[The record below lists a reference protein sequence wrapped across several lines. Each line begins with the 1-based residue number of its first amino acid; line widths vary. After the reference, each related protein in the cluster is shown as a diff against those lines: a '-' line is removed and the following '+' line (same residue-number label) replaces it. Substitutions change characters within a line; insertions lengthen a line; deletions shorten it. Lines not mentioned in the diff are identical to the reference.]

1 MQLTFLQL
9 QPAFIWGAMV
19 VVALLVFIIPG
30 IFIPGF
36 RRSLHRLGLDK
47 PVDQP
52 KATQFSGKKAHI
64 IVCAHADQELEIAE
78 KVMASFQSA
87 GVSCLH
93 IPMAQVV
100 PEWLNTFDEQCPVI
114 QEIAKKYGNNTV
126 PGEVM
131 AELLFHEFIKRYT
144 GAQDIIIITG
154 CFSSIMLSE
163 VAALMRYVRMGYFP
177 ELSIYLKDITDESY
191 VPPVGCETIDAV
203 RPGCI
208 KRNKP
213 RLLRA
218 YVKLVKENIPQVEL
232 VILEST
238 LPLDQVVT
246 KITNQITDEE

>member
-1 MQLTFLQL
+1 
-9 QPAFIWGAMV
+9 
-19 VVALLVFIIPG
+19 
-30 IFIPGF
+30 
-36 RRSLHRLGLDK
+36 LGLDK
-47 PVDQP
+47 PVDPP

-78 KVMASFQSA
+78 KVVASFQSA

-100 PEWLNTFDEQCPVI
+100 PEWLNTFDEPCPVI
-114 QEIAKKYGNNTV
+114 QEIAKKYSNNSA

-144 GAQDIIIITG
+144 GEQDIIIITG

-163 VAALMRYVRMGYFP
+163 VFALMRYVRMGYFP
-177 ELSIYLKDITDESY
+177 ELSIYLRDIANESY

-203 RPGCI
+203 RPGSV

-218 YVKLVKENIPQVEL
+218 YVKLAKEHAPQIEFM
-232 VILEST
+232 ILENA
-238 LPLDQVVT
+238 LPIDQVVK
-246 KITNQITDEE
+246 KITNQITDGE

>member
-9 QPAFIWGAMV
+9 QPAFIWGGIV
-19 VVALLVFIIPG
+19 VVALLFFIIPG

-47 PVDQP
+47 PVDPP

-78 KVMASFQSA
+78 KVVASFQSA

-100 PEWLNTFDEQCPVI
+100 PEWLNTFDEPCPVI
-114 QEIAKKYGNNTV
+114 QEIAKKYSNNSA

-144 GAQDIIIITG
+144 GEQDIIIITG

-163 VAALMRYVRMGYFP
+163 VFALMRYVRMGYFP
-177 ELSIYLKDITDESY
+177 ELSIYLRDIANESY

-203 RPGCI
+203 RPGSV

-218 YVKLVKENIPQVEL
+218 YVKLAKEHAPQIEFM
-232 VILEST
+232 ILENA
-238 LPLDQVVT
+238 LPIDQVVK
-246 KITNQITDEE
+246 KITNQITDGE